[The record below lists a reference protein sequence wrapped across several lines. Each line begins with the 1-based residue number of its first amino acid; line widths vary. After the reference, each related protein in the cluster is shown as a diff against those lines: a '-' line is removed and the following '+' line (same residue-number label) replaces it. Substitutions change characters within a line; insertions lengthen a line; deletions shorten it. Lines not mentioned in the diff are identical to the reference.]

1 MISARNGSRVFAAVA
16 WASISTATSYAWACG
31 ASAGGAAGLA
41 ACSLSE
47 HDEETRPK
55 WHLADAASFTST
67 GIRFDDGSRFDQER
81 FNFVTTLDAMPVP
94 KLALQIGAGPAF
106 PGAMHRNGERHETS
120 SGVVMLLG
128 GSYRFVDSSGARPY
142 VLGTLGFTFLEMQTR
157 GSAPSNAHALYD
169 AFDFRMGAVVG
180 WTISDWFSPYL
191 LARAFGGPVNWT
203 HDGQKVTGTDVNH
216 YQLGVGISAPLGKI
230 ADIFLEAVPLGE
242 QGMSGGFGVSF

>member
-1 MISARNGSRVFAAVA
+1 MIL
-16 WASISTATSYAWACG
+16 ASLTTAIALSSSSFAWACG

-47 HDEETRPK
+47 HDEEMRPK
-55 WHLADAASFTST
+55 WHLADTASFTST
-67 GIRFDDGSRFDQER
+67 AIRFDDGGRFTQER

-94 KLALQIGAGPAF
+94 KLALQVGAGPAF
-106 PGAMHRNGERHETS
+106 PGSMYEGGERFETN

-128 GSYRFVDSSGARPY
+128 ASYRFVDSSGIRPY

-157 GSAPSNAHALYD
+157 GTLPSNSRALYD
-169 AFDFRMGAVVG
+169 AFDLRMGTVVG
-180 WTISDWFSPYL
+180 WTIGDWFSPFL
-191 LARAFGGPVNWT
+191 VGRVFGGPVNWT

-216 YQLGVGISAPLGKI
+216 YQLGAGISVPLGKI
-230 ADIFLEAVPLGE
+230 ADIFLEGVPLGE